1 MIFAKKAPWEKL
13 GRQFDNEVSL
23 QEAMEAAG
31 LTWKVSTEPLFTEAQ
46 ERVTAQI
53 TRRDDNNAILGVV
66 GPAYK
71 PLQNS
76 EAFNFFQ
83 PFINMGEASVRNAG
97 SIYQGRK
104 VFVLAKINKDPM
116 VITGDDTA
124 DKFILLA
131 NSHDGTMAVKATF
144 CGVSNL
150 RNTMIAGNPN
160 SESRMSLR
168 HSKNVS
174 KNLEE
179 IQKVMDMADAQF
191 LKSVESYRLL
201 ASRQIDRAEL
211 EKYVK
216 MVFTTDK
223 KLLESESLEQVSA
236 KRILE
241 VVVPLFE
248 AETSLASKGT
258 LWAAYNAVAQYLQ
271 NYRGEDESSR
281 LSSFWFGDS
290 QKLNRRALEKAI
302 KLL

>member
-1 MIFAKKAPWEKL
+1 MFTKQAPWEKL
-13 GRQFDNEVSL
+13 GRRFDNEVSL
-23 QEAMEAAG
+23 QEAIEAAK
-31 LTWKVSTEPLFTEAQ
+31 LTWKVSTEPLFTAAE

-66 GPAYK
+66 GPSYK

-83 PFINMGEASVRNAG
+83 PFINMGEASIKNAG

-104 VFVLAKINKDPM
+104 VFVLAKVNKDPM
-116 VITGDDTA
+116 VISENDTA

-150 RNTMIAGNPN
+150 RNTMLAG
-160 SESRMSLR
+160 SVGESRMSLR

-174 KNLEE
+174 KNLED
-179 IQKVMDMADAQF
+179 IQEVMDMANAQF
-191 LKSVESYRLL
+191 EKSAESYRLL
-201 ASRQIDRAEL
+201 ASRQISRQEL

-216 MVFTTDK
+216 IVFTADK
-223 KLLESESLEQVSA
+223 KLLELESLESVSA

-248 AETSLASKGT
+248 AEVMPGTRGT
-258 LWAAYNAVAQYLQ
+258 LWAAYNAIAQYLQ
-271 NYRGEDESSR
+271 NYRGDDESSR
-281 LSSFWFGDS
+281 LGSLWFGES